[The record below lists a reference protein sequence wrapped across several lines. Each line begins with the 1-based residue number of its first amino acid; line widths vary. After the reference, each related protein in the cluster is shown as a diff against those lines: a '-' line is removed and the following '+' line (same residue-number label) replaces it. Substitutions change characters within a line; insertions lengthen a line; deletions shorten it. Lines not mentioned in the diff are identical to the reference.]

1 MQNHALAHLPDVSI
15 VVPCFNEAH
24 RLDVAAFG
32 AYLREHPGVAFI
44 FVNDGST
51 DGTLGVLASIES
63 AYPAQVEIVDLH
75 PNQGKAQAV
84 RAGMQRA
91 LSREAL
97 YVGYFDADLATP
109 LDAIQEL
116 VEVLA
121 TAPKIDIAVGARVA
135 LLGRQITRR
144 ATRHYAGRVFATA
157 ASLVLGV
164 PVYDTQCG
172 AKLFRAN
179 AMTNELFRRP
189 FRSRWIFDVEILA
202 RHLAASRRKDG
213 IYELP
218 LRRWTDVGESRV
230 KLTDFV
236 RAIGEMAMIAQE
248 YRLPRGGGGVLQLLS
263 APFLRYVG
271 AGGVGTLCHYAV
283 LMLSVELFGASPAL
297 STVLGALVGA
307 FVNYQL
313 NYHLTFVSVAPHRS
327 TLRAFL
333 VVACLTTALS
343 GLGMSYLVS
352 QRGVHYLL
360 AQIACTAVVLIVGYV
375 LNKFWTFATPEKRS
389 SHAPEASNAREL
401 ETESSVSQQPR

>member
-1 MQNHALAHLPDVSI
+1 MRNHALAHPPDVSI

-32 AYLREHPGVAFI
+32 AYLRAHPGVEFI

-63 AYPAQVEIVDLH
+63 AYPSQVEVVDLH

-109 LDAIQEL
+109 LDAIGEL
-116 VEVLA
+116 MEVLD

-189 FRSRWIFDVEILA
+189 FRSRWIFDVEIFA

-248 YRLPRGGGGVLQLLS
+248 YRLRRGSGILQLVS
-263 APFLRYVG
+263 APFLRYIG
-271 AGGVGTLCHYAV
+271 AGGVGTLFHYAV
-283 LMLSVELFGASPAL
+283 LTLSVELFGASPTL

-327 TLRAFL
+327 TLRAYL
-333 VVACLTTALS
+333 LVACLTTALS
-343 GLGMSYLVS
+343 GFGMSYLVS
-352 QRGVHYLL
+352 GHGVHYLL
-360 AQIACTAVVLIVGYV
+360 AQIACTAVVLVVGYV
-375 LNKFWTFATPEKRS
+375 LNKSWTFAAQGKRS
-389 SHAPEASNAREL
+389 SRAPEASNAREL